1 MYVCICRGIT
11 DKQLIKSVDEGA
23 TTMKELS
30 AELGIGSQCGKCCQC
45 AKKILNQTLIKQ
57 AQQQPLVA

>member
-11 DKQLIKSVDEGA
+11 DKQLINSIDEGA

-30 AELGIGSQCGKCCQC
+30 AEHDIGSQCGKCCQS

>member
-11 DKQLIKSVDEGA
+11 DKQLIKSIDEGA
-23 TTMKELS
+23 NTMKELS
-30 AELGIGSQCGKCCQC
+30 AKHGIGSQCGKCCQC

>member
-11 DKQLIKSVDEGA
+11 DKQMIKSIDDGA
-23 TTMKELS
+23 NTMKKLS
-30 AELGIGSQCGKCCQC
+30 GELGIGSQCGKCCQC